1 MSSAAIVSALMRD
14 SAKATSSFRL
24 LDKNLC
30 KTLTVSNPQSYR
42 TSKALFLG
50 IQHSHS
56 LHCQRPKNSSMGAN
70 IFFFM
75 SAGNGFHFS
84 LLGSKPRHLMSV
96 LNSRRRKSPQRKP
109 ELNILLGVQPLK
121 FNHQREKK

>member
-1 MSSAAIVSALMRD
+1 MSSAAIVSALIRD

-24 LDKNLC
+24 LDKKLC
-30 KTLTVSNPQSYR
+30 ETLTLSNLQSY
-42 TSKALFLG
+42 KHFFLVANTA
-50 IQHSHS
+50 ILYIVKTQ
-56 LHCQRPKNSSMGAN
+56 NSSMGAN

-84 LLGSKPRHLMSV
+84 LLGSKQTHLMSV

-109 ELNILLGVQPLK
+109 ELDILLGVQPLK